1 MSTTLVHIQ
10 VMPDT
15 RDAFIAATRE
25 NCTQSR
31 LEPGNLRFDLLQA
44 EADPNRFILYEAY
57 VDAEAAR
64 AHKETAHYLAWREA
78 VAEMMACP
86 REGVAY
92 RMLEVEP

>member
-25 NCTQSR
+25 NCAHSR

-44 EADPNRFILYEAY
+44 EADPNHFILYEAY

-78 VAEMMACP
+78 VAEMMARP
-86 REGVAY
+86 REGIAY
-92 RMLEVEP
+92 QMLGGDA